1 MPRLDRP
8 RLPVDFNEMVEEDLV
23 LLARDDQKQDSS
35 GEVIRFSEGMRVHL
49 YMEDAD
55 ESGAPRFLLA
65 TGTVEKNTSDDWS
78 AGVRWC
84 CRIDRWET

>member
-23 LLARDDQKQDSS
+23 LLARDDKKRDSA
-35 GEVIRFSEGMRVHL
+35 GAVISFSEGMRVHL

-55 ESGAPRFLLA
+55 EGGAPRLLLA
-65 TGTVEKNTSDDWS
+65 TGTVEKNTSDGWS

-84 CRIDRWET
+84 CRIDRWEA